1 MLNQKLVFVLEGEN
15 DALAINLNNFCTVN
29 FDDAKREFVVDY
41 GTTERTV
48 NMNDDKAYFALKD
61 QMLEAITGEK

>member
-1 MLNQKLVFVLEGEN
+1 MLDKKLVFVFEGDN

-29 FDDAKREFVVDY
+29 FDDAKREIVVDY

-48 NMNDDKAYFALKD
+48 TIDDDKEFFDIKE
-61 QMLEAITGEK
+61 QMLEAIAGK